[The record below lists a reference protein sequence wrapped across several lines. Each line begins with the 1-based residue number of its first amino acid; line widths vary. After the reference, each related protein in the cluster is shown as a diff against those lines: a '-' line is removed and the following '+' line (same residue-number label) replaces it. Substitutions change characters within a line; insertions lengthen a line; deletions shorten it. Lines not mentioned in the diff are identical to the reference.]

1 MSKIII
7 TVNPKRLAHC
17 RMCRD
22 PLLCIYDWKVRD
34 YCWDC
39 TQDMEGEIVP
49 ETFMAQVHLIKR

>member
-1 MSKIII
+1 
-7 TVNPKRLAHC
+7 
-17 RMCRD
+17 MCRD